1 MQVGAVVGI
10 IGGGL
15 FLLAFIYKIYKIINR
30 VETAIGVDEQGRT
43 MSERMDRVEYQ
54 LWENGGNSMKDQ
66 MNAQGA
72 LAKQT
77 AIENLRSKQVRE
89 VLNYTQWLTL
99 ERRWA
104 EKAIKA
110 AAKGD
115 TAQAAEFAR
124 YRLIN
129 SYMYSEGKKLAE
141 KIEKMVAAKLGV
153 KWAIYDKVVESL

>member
-30 VETAIGVDEQGRT
+30 VETAIGVDDKGRT
-43 MSERMDRVEYQ
+43 MSDRMDRVEYQ

-77 AIENLRSKQVRE
+77 AVE
-89 VLNYTQWLTL
+89 V
-99 ERRWA
+99 
-104 EKAIKA
+104 KFIKDVLLQLLSIPEMHQGPA
-110 AAKGD
+110 PVEPKM
-115 TAQAAEFAR
+115 TKTR
-124 YRLIN
+124 
-129 SYMYSEGKKLAE
+129 KK
-141 KIEKMVAAKLGV
+141 KDSSI
-153 KWAIYDKVVESL
+153 